1 MPCSICKRPGHNKRT
16 CQGIQEE
23 RQEQIQ
29 EERQEQIQE
38 ERQEER
44 QEIQEKET
52 ALMAYYRTLH
62 RAGIVYPFGIVYP
75 LLGAFVEKIE
85 ARTAPQLGVPSIV

>member
-1 MPCSICKRPGHNKRT
+1 
-16 CQGIQEE
+16 
-23 RQEQIQ
+23 
-29 EERQEQIQE
+29 
-38 ERQEER
+38 
-44 QEIQEKET
+44 
-52 ALMAYYRTLH
+52 MAYYRTLH

>member
-16 CQGIQEE
+16 CQG
-23 RQEQIQ
+23 IQ